1 MKSLTL
7 YELRAEYR
15 SALDFLAETPE
26 EEIDMVSFGAL
37 LAALESDLTD
47 KFAAVACYIR
57 EVEAES
63 AAIFD
68 LVRAQNDRIARLDAT
83 ADRLRNYLLGELHLA
98 GLSTVAEPRI
108 QVKIKKNPPRVAIV
122 DAESIPPQWWRTRTI
137 QEPDKIEIKAAL
149 KAGQEIPG
157 AALEINERLEIK

>member
-26 EEIDMVSFGAL
+26 EEIDMDSFSAG
-37 LAALESDLTD
+37 LAAMESDLTA
-47 KFAAVACYIR
+47 KAAAVACYIR
-57 EVEAES
+57 EVEAEA
-63 AAIFD
+63 AAIGD
-68 LVRAQNDRIARLDAT
+68 WLKAQQDRARRLDAT
-83 ADRLRNYLLGELHLA
+83 ADRLRNYLLGELTLA
-98 GLSTVAEPRI
+98 GLAAVSDPRI
-108 QVKIKKNPPRVAIV
+108 QLKIKKNPPRVAIT

-137 QEPDKIEIKAAL
+137 QEPDKTEIKNAL

-157 AALEINERLEIK
+157 AVLEVTERLEIK